1 MNVAAIEVLD
11 YKTRSWLEEDRDEPL
26 ILTLAGKPVAVLLGL
41 ELEDD
46 EDLERLN
53 LWLSKDFQDLIRRS
67 RDQHSAGMAIE
78 HDRFWDEL
86 EKQAE
91 GS

>member
-1 MNVAAIEVLD
+1 MNVAAIESLD
-11 YKTRSWLEEDRDEPL
+11 PKLRNLFEEGQDEPL

-41 ELEDD
+41 DLEDD
-46 EDLERLN
+46 EDLERLS
-53 LWLSKDFQDLIRRS
+53 LWLSNDFQGLLRRS
-67 RDQHSAGMAIE
+67 REQHAAGIAIE